1 MRAWWQ
7 EGGSWDSW
15 GRDAFRATKDPFPQ
29 ASTGPAL
36 TEVSQLWVAGRISQM
51 VHLCLLLKPAGRGL
65 PKKQQAL
72 SIPDVPVSYLSPNWA
87 IVPISDTTV
96 RVKELLQCFSACGR
110 RSLWG
115 STFPLQRSPKII
127 GKLRYLQYD

>member
-7 EGGSWDSW
+7 EGGSWDSL

-96 RVKELLQCFSACGR
+96 RVKVTAAVFL
-110 RSLWG
+110 SLWAAI
-115 STFPLQRSPKII
+115 PLGLNI
-127 GKLRYLQYD
+127 LFTEVA

>member
-1 MRAWWQ
+1 MPS
-7 EGGSWDSW
+7 ELLH
-15 GRDAFRATKDPFPQ
+15 RATKDPFPQ
-29 ASTGPAL
+29 ASTVPAL

-72 SIPDVPVSYLSPNWA
+72 SVPDVPVSYLSPNWA

-96 RVKELLQCFSACGR
+96 RVKVTAVVFL
-110 RSLWG
+110 SLWVAI
-115 STFPLQRSPKII
+115 PLGLNIPFTEVA
-127 GKLRYLQYD
+127 